1 MREFSTRGIT
11 EWTAKRYGD
20 DQYHLNKSH
29 MGDDWIS
36 TYHDADDLNEKYR
49 ILRREMTRL
58 RNELASEFED
68 DEVDAAGIPAFFD
81 PEAVATTVGNL
92 STKVEG
98 ALVVFAAND
107 FGLPVAF
114 RPSEASLSVQDE
126 IREAILNNKYD
137 DENDYLREIRD
148 ELLDRHPEIHKAI
161 VAEYGDDE
169 IEYFLP
175 EGSNSTTNFLT
186 VREMVGLVD
195 YTTNSSQREDLSV
208 TY

>member
-1 MREFSTRGIT
+1 
-11 EWTAKRYGD
+11 
-20 DQYHLNKSH
+20 
-29 MGDDWIS
+29 MGDDWLS

-49 ILRREMTRL
+49 LLRREMTQL
-58 RNELASEFED
+58 RNELASRFED
-68 DEVDAAGIPAFFD
+68 DEFDVTDIPEFFE
-81 PEAVATTVGNL
+81 PEDVATTVDTL
-92 STKVEG
+92 STTLEG

-114 RPSEASLSVQDE
+114 RPSDASLSIQDD
-126 IREAILNNKYD
+126 IRQAILNTKYD
-137 DENDYLREIRD
+137 KENDDLREIRD
-148 ELLDRHPEIHKAI
+148 ELLERHPEIHKAI

-195 YTTNSSQREDLSV
+195 YTTNSSQQEDLSV